1 MKRILRIINRFN
13 LGGPIFNAAYLTKYL
28 YPEYE
33 TMLIGGIH
41 EDYEESGEYILNNL
55 GIQATLIPEMQRSV
69 NGLGDFQ
76 AYKKIKDII
85 KKFKPDI
92 VHTHASKAGMLGRK
106 AAFDMNVP
114 VIVHTF
120 HGHVFHSYF
129 KTLKTKTFI
138 QIERYLASKTDA
150 IIAISE
156 SQKIELSEVYGI
168 ESPNKIKVIPLGLDL
183 NKFITNQDEK
193 RAVFRRENYLND
205 DEIAIAIVG
214 RLVPIKNHQLFVKA
228 IAEAKRLTGK
238 KIRAFIVGD
247 GQTRSQIEELAHKL
261 NLTISPNNTVNLKP
275 DITFLSWTKNV
286 DYVYA
291 GVDIVALTSL
301 NEGTPVSLI
310 EAQAAGK
317 PIVSTNVG
325 GIKDISIEGQSIL
338 LSNSNDEKLFIEN
351 LITLINNPDLREKI
365 KNSARDFVIQKFD
378 YRRLVSDVSNLY
390 SELLYKKNVGSKLSY
405 ILN

>member
-1 MKRILRIINRFN
+1 MKRILRIVNRFN
-13 LGGPIFNAAYLTKYL
+13 LGGPTFNAAYLTKYL

-33 TMLIGGIH
+33 TMLIGGIQ
-41 EDYEESGEYILNNL
+41 EDDEESSEFILNNL
-55 GIQATLIPEMQRSV
+55 GIQATILPEMRRSI
-69 NGLGDFQ
+69 NGLGDIQ
-76 AYKKIKDII
+76 AYRKIKSII
-85 KKFKPDI
+85 KEFKPDI

-114 VIVHTF
+114 IVVHTF

-129 KTLKTKTFI
+129 NTLKTKTFI
-138 QIERYLASKTDA
+138 QIERYLANRSDA
-150 IIAISE
+150 IIAISDA
-156 SQKIELSEVYGI
+156 QKIELSEVFGI
-168 ESPNKIKVIPLGLDL
+168 AKANKIKVIPLGLDL
-183 NKFITNQDEK
+183 NRFMTNQDEK
-193 RAVFRRENYLND
+193 RAVFRRENHLDD

-228 IAEAKRLTGK
+228 IAESKRITGK

-247 GQTRSQIEELAHKL
+247 GQTRTQIEDLAHKL
-261 NLTISPNNTVNLKP
+261 NLVISPNGTTTLKP
-275 DITFLSWTKNV
+275 DIRFSSWIKNV

-325 GIKDISIEGQSIL
+325 GIKDISMEGNSAL
-338 LSNSNDEKLFIEN
+338 LCDSQDEKQFIDN
-351 LITLINNPDLREKI
+351 LVQLINNPELREKMR
-365 KNSARDFVIQKFD
+365 NSAQDFIMKKFD
-378 YRRLVSDVSNLY
+378 YHRLVSDISDLY
-390 SELLYKKNVGSKLSY
+390 SDLLAKKNIASKTQLFV
-405 ILN
+405 